1 MGAVHLEEEEKQGNK
16 DTETFVNW
24 VLVSGLMHIQVVSLE
39 T

>member
-24 VLVSGLMHIQVVSLE
+24 VLVFGKQSRG
-39 T
+39 